1 MRFRLD
7 DRFRW
12 CVLVTG
18 SDHFV
23 LPARMIQD
31 GLERW
36 RWPASF
42 LSVVL
47 RLDKMKPSLQMRRK
61 SDWIELPAL
70 PAAGPARQAVILGK
84 QKGVDV
90 VRAIAVVG
98 RNPKTARSRRS
109 RIETWTTKE
118 SEVFRQKSLVT
129 TAGLGAGGERGPSA
143 GQFFGRERRH
153 DPAKG
158 ATRDRRKRAVKRV
171 KTSPRNPRRRQAI
184 GRPAR
189 EAHQPPAA
197 GSANRETNSQQL
209 SSQFIDSVRVFYA
222 TDREPSIGKSLHYTN
237 RLAAASRLSYGTCS
251 VSVPE
256 NHKLGHL
263 ETPSIWRFQIREDP
277 RRHFAILECT
287 NAAEAT
293 FFRDVNQVLAK
304 GEKAAF
310 VFIHGYNVG
319 FEDAIKRTAQLSR
332 DMKFPGVPILYSW
345 ASAAAKRLYAK
356 DEETVALTVQRL
368 ADFLE
373 KLSKSSGAKELHLIA
388 HSMGNRALIN
398 AITALQ
404 SRTRTK
410 ARRFKQVVLTAPDVP
425 RQDAEQLIA
434 VASQTAERIT
444 LYSSNKDKALL
455 ASKGLHAN
463 PRLGFVYSNFP
474 YVVPGLDSIDASSV
488 ATDFLGHSFF
498 SSTRTVLG
506 DLSAVILDGK
516 PPNQRFGLKQLR
528 TPSGLCWRFA

>member
-1 MRFRLD
+1 
-7 DRFRW
+7 
-12 CVLVTG
+12 
-18 SDHFV
+18 
-23 LPARMIQD
+23 
-31 GLERW
+31 
-36 RWPASF
+36 
-42 LSVVL
+42 
-47 RLDKMKPSLQMRRK
+47 
-61 SDWIELPAL
+61 
-70 PAAGPARQAVILGK
+70 
-84 QKGVDV
+84 
-90 VRAIAVVG
+90 
-98 RNPKTARSRRS
+98 
-109 RIETWTTKE
+109 
-118 SEVFRQKSLVT
+118 
-129 TAGLGAGGERGPSA
+129 
-143 GQFFGRERRH
+143 
-153 DPAKG
+153 
-158 ATRDRRKRAVKRV
+158 
-171 KTSPRNPRRRQAI
+171 
-184 GRPAR
+184 
-189 EAHQPPAA
+189 
-197 GSANRETNSQQL
+197 
-209 SSQFIDSVRVFYA
+209 
-222 TDREPSIGKSLHYTN
+222 
-237 RLAAASRLSYGTCS
+237 
-251 VSVPE
+251 
-256 NHKLGHL
+256 
-263 ETPSIWRFQIREDP
+263 
-277 RRHFAILECT
+277 
-287 NAAEAT
+287 
-293 FFRDVNQVLAK
+293 VNQVLAK